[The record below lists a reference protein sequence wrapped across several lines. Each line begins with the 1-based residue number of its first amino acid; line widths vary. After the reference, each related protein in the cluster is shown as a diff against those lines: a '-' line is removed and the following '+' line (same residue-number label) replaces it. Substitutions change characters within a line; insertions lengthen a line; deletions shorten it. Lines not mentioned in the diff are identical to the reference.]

1 VIELSSRLA
10 QVTVRWA
17 LANGKDRSIYDSEAS
32 YSLADHGNGMRI
44 AAIAHNEMPRLRAAI
59 EDRRRG

>member
-1 VIELSSRLA
+1 MIELTSRLA

-17 LANGKDRSIYDSEAS
+17 VADGKGRSVYDFEAS

-44 AAIAHNEMPRLRAAI
+44 TAIAHNEMPRLRAAI
-59 EDRRRG
+59 EEKRPG